1 MDYYKA
7 KDIRK
12 QGLISLMAERLS
24 SGVGTGSAI
33 GGSISDKTKATF
45 TGIKQRFDPLNI
57 ARVVTGG
64 SKFAP
69 ALLGALTGRSK
80 RDIGFFTGKKKREF
94 ANLKNSPVQN
104 SSQFAQYL
112 GQIYNLLMK
121 IENDRKLE
129 LDERQ
134 RQKEENDLQENRR
147 NQALIEALT
156 ARKKPKVTR
165 KQTKKLDDAN
175 KKVDQEKKKT
185 DKLGKP
191 KEEPVTPP
199 KEVTKPTVP
208 APQPTPTAP
217 APTPKPT
224 PTAKPPVA
232 PAPKPPTAGKIGGGQ
247 ILTGGAIAGTA
258 ALIGKESLAAN
269 ISKYE
274 SGEAGYNAYN
284 KGTVGNRI
292 VPSDKPI
299 DFSKMTI
306 QDYFDR
312 SAKTKQFPQGNPN
325 LKPGDAETLF
335 AVGRY
340 QIIPPTM
347 LELVKKLKLDPKT
360 TYLDPATQD
369 LLFANGL
376 IGQQRKKVDAYVKG
390 QSDDRDGAILEL
402 AKEFASVGIPYDMT
416 VGDKKLKKGNSYY
429 SGVGGNVAHNSP
441 EQVGAA
447 LDADRLK
454 NMQGNKSS
462 VVPSVS
468 TGNKIDSDTKE
479 NMGLKKSMQQSPVIN
494 KSVNNTNVNNKTV
507 SDKDPE
513 KEDDTNPLIKK
524 ARST

>member
-94 ANLKNSPVQN
+94 ANLKNSPIQN

-112 GQIYNLLMK
+112 GQIYNLLMR

-134 RQKEENDLQENRR
+134 RQKEESEFEEDRR

-165 KQTKKLDDAN
+165 KQTKKLDDAS
-175 KKVDQEKKKT
+175 KKVGQEKKKT
-185 DKLGKP
+185 DELDKA
-191 KEEPVTPP
+191 

-208 APQPTPTAP
+208 TPQPTPTPSAP
-217 APTPKPT
+217 KPTAAPAPKPEAKPPTAAPAPKPEAKPPTAAPTPKPQ
-224 PTAKPPVA
+224 AKPPTAA
-232 PAPKPPTAGKIGGGQ
+232 PAPKPPVIGGGDKPVMEM
-247 ILTGGAIAGTA
+247 IKKHEGVRTKPYKDSLGLWTVGVGH
-258 ALIGKESLAAN
+258 LIGDGKSLPPEWDRELTKE
-269 ISKYE
+269 E
-274 SGEAGYNAYN
+274 
-284 KGTVGNRI
+284 V
-292 VPSDKPI
+292 
-299 DFSKMTI
+299 
-306 QDYFDR
+306 
-312 SAKTKQFPQGNPN
+312 
-325 LKPGDAETLF
+325 ETLF
-335 AVGRY
+335 LKDYEKHKQMAMKTPGWSKANETGQAAMIDLAFNMGGSWY
-340 QIIPPTM
+340 
-347 LELVKKLKLDPKT
+347 KKF
-360 TYLDPATQD
+360 PATSKALEAGDFEKAADNLKDSKWYQQVKSRGVTIVD
-369 LLFANGL
+369 MIRNGK
-376 IGQQRKKVDAYVKG
+376 RTD
-390 QSDDRDGAILEL
+390 S
-402 AKEFASVGIPYDMT
+402 T
-416 VGDKKLKKGNSYY
+416 
-429 SGVGGNVAHNSP
+429 
-441 EQVGAA
+441 
-447 LDADRLK
+447 LDANK
-454 NMQGNKSS
+454 NTP
-462 VVPSVS
+462 VPNVGS
-468 TGNKIDSDTKE
+468 NIDNMSKE
-479 NMGLKKSMQQSPVIN
+479 NKDLKKSMQQSPVIN

>member
-12 QGLISLMAERLS
+12 KSLMSMMTERLS
-24 SGVGTGSAI
+24 SGMGTGAAI
-33 GGSISDKTKATF
+33 GSSISDRTKATF

-134 RQKEENDLQENRR
+134 RQKEESDSEENRR

-175 KKVDQEKKKT
+175 KKVGQEKKKT

-232 PAPKPPTAGKIGGGQ
+232 PAPKPPTAGKIGGGA
-247 ILTGGAIAGTA
+247 ILAGGAIAGTA

-274 SGEAGYNAYN
+274 SGKAGYNAYN
-284 KGTVGNRI
+284 KGTVGNRMI
-292 VPSDKPI
+292 PSDKPI
-299 DFSKMTI
+299 NFSEMTI
-306 QDYFDR
+306 SEFLRRGELKQGDPDR
-312 SAKTKQFPQGNPN
+312 
-325 LKPGDAETLF
+325 LF
-335 AVGRY
+335 AVGKY
-340 QIIPPTM
+340 QIIPTTM
-347 LELVKKLKLDPKT
+347 KDLIKQLKIDPNT

-369 LLFANGL
+369 LLFTNGL
-376 IGQQRKKVDAYVKG
+376 VGQRRKKVDAYVKG
-390 QSDDRDGAILEL
+390 QSDDREGAILEL
-402 AKEFASVGIPYDMT
+402 AKEFASVGIPYDMD
-416 VGDKKLKKGNSYY
+416 VGKKKLRKGDSYY
-429 SGVGGNVAHNSP
+429 SGIGGNVAHNSP

-462 VVPSVS
+462 AVPSIPI
-468 TGNKIDSDTKE
+468 GNKIDSDTKE

>member
-134 RQKEENDLQENRR
+134 RQKEESEFEEDRR

-156 ARKKPKVTR
+156 SRKKPKVTR
-165 KQTKKLDDAN
+165 KQTKKLDDAK
-175 KKVDQEKKKT
+175 KKVGRVKKET

-208 APQPTPTAP
+208 TPQPTPTAP

-232 PAPKPPTAGKIGGGQ
+232 PAPKPPTAGKIGGAA
-247 ILTGGAIAGTA
+247 ILAGGAIAGTA

-274 SGEAGYNAYN
+274 SGKAGYNAYN
-284 KGTVGNRI
+284 KGTVGNRMI
-292 VPSDKPI
+292 PSDKPI
-299 DFSKMTI
+299 NFSEMTI
-306 QDYFDR
+306 SEFLR
-312 SAKTKQFPQGNPN
+312 RGELKQGDPN
-325 LKPGDAETLF
+325 RLF
-335 AVGRY
+335 AVGKY
-340 QIIPPTM
+340 QIIPTTM
-347 LELVKKLKLDPKT
+347 KDLIKQLKIDPNT

-369 LLFANGL
+369 LLFTNGL
-376 IGQQRKKVDAYVKG
+376 VGQRRKKVDAYVKG
-390 QSDDRDGAILEL
+390 QSDDREGAILEL
-402 AKEFASVGIPYDMT
+402 AKEFASVGIPYDMD
-416 VGDKKLKKGNSYY
+416 VGKKKLRKGDSYY
-429 SGVGGNVAHNSP
+429 SGIGGNVAHNSP

-454 NMQGNKSS
+454 NMQGNKSNA
-462 VVPSVS
+462 VPSVS

>member
-94 ANLKNSPVQN
+94 ANLKNSPIEN

-134 RQKEENDLQENRR
+134 RQKEESDSEENRR

-175 KKVDQEKKKT
+175 KKVGQEKKKT

-208 APQPTPTAP
+208 TPQPTPTAP

-232 PAPKPPTAGKIGGGQ
+232 PAPKPPTAGKIGGGA
-247 ILTGGAIAGTA
+247 ILAGGAIAGTA

-274 SGEAGYNAYN
+274 SGKAGYNAYN
-284 KGTVGNRI
+284 KGTVGNRMI
-292 VPSDKPI
+292 PSDKPI
-299 DFSKMTI
+299 NFSEMTI
-306 QDYFDR
+306 SEFLRRGELKQGDPDR
-312 SAKTKQFPQGNPN
+312 
-325 LKPGDAETLF
+325 LF
-335 AVGRY
+335 AVGKY
-340 QIIPPTM
+340 QIIPTTM
-347 LELVKKLKLDPKT
+347 KDLIKQLKIDPNT

-369 LLFANGL
+369 LLFTNGL
-376 IGQQRKKVDAYVKG
+376 VGQRRKKVDAYVKG
-390 QSDDRDGAILEL
+390 QSDDREGAILEL
-402 AKEFASVGIPYDMT
+402 AKEFASVGIPYDMD
-416 VGDKKLKKGNSYY
+416 VGKKKLRKGDSYY
-429 SGVGGNVAHNSP
+429 SGIGGNVAHNSP

-462 VVPSVS
+462 AVPSIP

>member
-12 QGLISLMAERLS
+12 KGLMSMMTERLS
-24 SGVGTGSAI
+24 SGMGTGAAI
-33 GGSISDKTKATF
+33 GSSISDRTKATF

-69 ALLGALTGRSK
+69 ALLGALTGRNK
-80 RDIGFFTGKKKREF
+80 QDIGFFTGKKKREF

-134 RQKEENDLQENRR
+134 RQKEESEFEEDRR

-175 KKVDQEKKKT
+175 KKVGQEKKKT
-185 DKLGKP
+185 DQLGKP

-232 PAPKPPTAGKIGGGQ
+232 PAPKPPTAGKIGGVA
-247 ILTGGAIAGTA
+247 ILAGGAIAGTA

-274 SGEAGYNAYN
+274 SGKAGYNAYN
-284 KGTVGNRI
+284 KGTVGNRMI
-292 VPSDKPI
+292 PSDKPI

-306 QDYFDR
+306 SEFLRRGELKQGDPDR
-312 SAKTKQFPQGNPN
+312 
-325 LKPGDAETLF
+325 LF
-335 AVGRY
+335 AVGKY
-340 QIIPPTM
+340 QIIPTTM
-347 LELVKKLKLDPKT
+347 KDLIKQLKIDPDT
-360 TYLDPATQD
+360 TYLDSATQD
-369 LLFANGL
+369 LLFTNGL
-376 IGQQRKKVDAYVKG
+376 VGQRRKKVDAYVKG

-402 AKEFASVGIPYDMT
+402 AKEFASVGIPYDMD
-416 VGDKKLKKGNSYY
+416 VGKKKLRKGDSYY
-429 SGVGGNVAHNSP
+429 SGIGGNVAHNSP

>member
-64 SKFAP
+64 SKCAP

-134 RQKEENDLQENRR
+134 RQKEESEFEEDRR

-156 ARKKPKVTR
+156 ARKKPKVTK

-175 KKVDQEKKKT
+175 KKVGQEKKKT

-232 PAPKPPTAGKIGGGQ
+232 PAPKPPTAGKIGGVA
-247 ILTGGAIAGTA
+247 ILAGGAIAGTA

-274 SGEAGYNAYN
+274 SGKAGYNAYN
-284 KGTVGNRI
+284 KGTVGNRMI
-292 VPSDKPI
+292 PSDKPI

-306 QDYFDR
+306 SEFLRRGELKQGDPDR
-312 SAKTKQFPQGNPN
+312 
-325 LKPGDAETLF
+325 LF
-335 AVGRY
+335 AVGKY
-340 QIIPPTM
+340 QIIPTTM
-347 LELVKKLKLDPKT
+347 KDLIKQLKIDPDT
-360 TYLDPATQD
+360 TYLDSATQD
-369 LLFANGL
+369 LLFTNGL
-376 IGQQRKKVDAYVKG
+376 VGQRRKKVDAYVKG
-390 QSDDRDGAILEL
+390 QSDDREGAILEL
-402 AKEFASVGIPYDMT
+402 AKEFASVGIPYDMD
-416 VGDKKLKKGNSYY
+416 VGKKKLRKGDSYY
-429 SGVGGNVAHNSP
+429 SGIGGNVAHNSP

-462 VVPSVS
+462 AVPSVS

>member
-1 MDYYKA
+1 MDYYRA
-7 KDIRK
+7 QDIRK
-12 QGLISLMAERLS
+12 KGLISMMTERLS

-134 RQKEENDLQENRR
+134 RQKEESEFEEDRR

-175 KKVDQEKKKT
+175 KKVGQEKKKT
-185 DKLGKP
+185 DELDKA
-191 KEEPVTPP
+191 

-208 APQPTPTAP
+208 APQPTPTPPAPKPTAAP
-217 APTPKPT
+217 APKPE
-224 PTAKPPVA
+224 AKPPTAAPAPKPEAKPPTAAPTPAPKPQAKPPTAA
-232 PAPKPPTAGKIGGGQ
+232 PAPKPPVIGGGDKPVMEM
-247 ILTGGAIAGTA
+247 IKKHEGVRTRPYKDSLGLWTVGVGH
-258 ALIGKESLAAN
+258 LIGDGKSLPPEWNREFTKEEVDALFLKDYEKHKQMAMKTPGWSKANETGQAAMIDLAFNMGGNWYKKFPAT
-269 ISKYE
+269 SKALE
-274 SGEAGYNAYN
+274 DG
-284 KGTVGNRI
+284 
-292 VPSDKPI
+292 
-299 DFSKMTI
+299 DFEKAA
-306 QDYFDR
+306 D
-312 SAKTKQFPQGNPN
+312 N
-325 LKPGDAETLF
+325 LKDSKW
-335 AVGRY
+335 Y
-340 QIIPPTM
+340 QQ
-347 LELVKKLKLDPKT
+347 VKSRGVTIVDMIR
-360 TYLDPATQD
+360 
-369 LLFANGL
+369 NGK
-376 IGQQRKKVDAYVKG
+376 RTD
-390 QSDDRDGAILEL
+390 S
-402 AKEFASVGIPYDMT
+402 T
-416 VGDKKLKKGNSYY
+416 
-429 SGVGGNVAHNSP
+429 
-441 EQVGAA
+441 
-447 LDADRLK
+447 LDANK
-454 NMQGNKSS
+454 NTP
-462 VVPSVS
+462 VPNVGS
-468 TGNKIDSDTKE
+468 NIDNMSKE
-479 NMGLKKSMQQSPVIN
+479 NKDLKKSMQQSPVVN
-494 KSVNNTNVNNKTV
+494 KSVNNTSVNNKTV
-507 SDKDPE
+507 SDKNPE